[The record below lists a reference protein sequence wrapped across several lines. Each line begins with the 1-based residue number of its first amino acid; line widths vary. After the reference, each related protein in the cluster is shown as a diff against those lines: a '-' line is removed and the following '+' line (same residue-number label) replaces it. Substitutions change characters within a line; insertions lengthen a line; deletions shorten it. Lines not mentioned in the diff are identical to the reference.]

1 MTPSAARKT
10 WEPRPVKAQPDTS
23 GRLEAIAAELS
34 ITPALA
40 RLLWQRGF
48 TSAQAMD
55 RHLSPGLKHLEPPAN
70 WPMLE
75 EAARAV
81 LAAVERRSVLA
92 IWGDYD
98 ADGVTATALLTEFF
112 RGRGIGVTPHI
123 PVRMEDGYGVNRP
136 GIERLHAAG
145 IQTLITVDCGISDIA
160 SLGRARELG
169 MEVIVTDHH
178 LPGAE
183 LPPAAAI
190 CNPRLG
196 GCPCESMADLA
207 GVGVAFYLA
216 AALNRRLPGAPSDI
230 RALLD
235 LVALGTLADVVPLSG
250 VNRILCK
257 NGLLLIAEGA
267 RPGMAALKE
276 AAGYAATASLTGG
289 SVAFNLAPRINAAG
303 RMGRAQVALDCLLAP
318 DKTTAAPLAGQ
329 LDEMNRERRAEEER
343 ILEEAL
349 AAAAGLPELG
359 LVLCG
364 EGWHEGVIG
373 IVASRVVEAFHKPT
387 VVLSR
392 ENGSGR
398 CKGSGR
404 SVPGFDL
411 YQGLT
416 RCAEVLTRFGGHPQA
431 AGMTLEE
438 VHLERFRQLFHG
450 AVLEQLGPEPPG
462 PRLHVDGNLSFAEVD
477 HLLLRELELLQPFG
491 IGNPEPVFVSPPVE
505 VLSRKAFG
513 QDHRHVRLML
523 RDKAAGL
530 TLRAKAWRMGEHIPE
545 SVVGSRVR
553 LAFVPRIDSYG
564 GLPTIELELKDLA
577 PA

>member
-1 MTPSAARKT
+1 MMPPVAPKS
-10 WEPRPVKAQPDTS
+10 WEPRPIVASPDRS
-23 GRLEAIAAELS
+23 GQVETIAAELS

-48 TSAQAMD
+48 TTALAMD
-55 RHLSPGLKHLEPPAN
+55 RHLSPGLKHLARPAD

-75 EAARAV
+75 QAACAV
-81 LAAVERRSVLA
+81 LSALERRSVLG

-98 ADGVTATALLTEFF
+98 ADGVTATALLTDFF
-112 RGRGIGVTPHI
+112 RGRGIAVTPHI
-123 PVRMEDGYGVNRP
+123 PVRMEDGYGVNLP
-136 GIERLHAAG
+136 GIERLHAEG

-160 SLGRARELG
+160 ALARARELG

-178 LPGAE
+178 LPGAA
-183 LPPAAAI
+183 LPPATAI

-196 GCPCESMADLA
+196 GCPCESMGDLA

-216 AALNRRLPGAPSDI
+216 AALNHRLPGPASDI

-250 VNRILCK
+250 INRILCK
-257 NGLLLIAEGA
+257 NGLLLLAEGA

-276 AAGYAATASLTGG
+276 AAGYAATAALTGG

-303 RMGRAQVALDCLLAP
+303 RMGRAQVALDCLLAS
-318 DKTTAAPLAGQ
+318 DKPTAAPLAGQ
-329 LDEMNRERRAEEER
+329 LDDMNRDRRAEEER
-343 ILEEAL
+343 ILQEAL
-349 AAAAGLPELG
+349 TAAAALPQLG

-411 YQGLT
+411 HKGLT

-431 AGMTLEE
+431 AGMTLDESN
-438 VHLERFRQLFHG
+438 LELFRSKFHE

-462 PRLHVDGNLSFAEVD
+462 PRLHVDGELSFAEVD

-505 VLSRKAFG
+505 VLSRKTFG
-513 QDHRHVRLML
+513 QDNRHVRLML

-530 TLRAKAWRMGEHIPE
+530 TLRAKAWRMGERIPA
-545 SVVGSRVR
+545 SLVGRQVR

-564 GLPTIELELKDLA
+564 GLPTIELELRDLS

>member
-1 MTPSAARKT
+1 MTALHAQKT
-10 WEPRPVKAQPDTS
+10 WEPRPHKAEPDQS

-55 RHLSPGLKHLEPPAN
+55 RHLSPGLKHLENPAH

-75 EAARAV
+75 DAAQCV
-81 LAAVERRSVLA
+81 LAAVERQSPLA

-98 ADGVTATALLTEFF
+98 ADGVTATALLTSFF
-112 RGRGIGVTPHI
+112 RSRDIPVTPHI
-123 PVRMEDGYGVNRP
+123 PVRMEDGYGVNIP
-136 GIERLHAAG
+136 GIERLHADG
-145 IQTLITVDCGISDIA
+145 VRTLITVDCGIADVA
-160 SLGRARELG
+160 ALGRARELG
-169 MEVIVTDHH
+169 MEVVVTDHH
-178 LPGAE
+178 LPGAS

-196 GCPCESMADLA
+196 GCPCDSMGDLA

-216 AALNRRLPGAPSDI
+216 ASLNRRLPGPQADVRS
-230 RALLD
+230 LLD

-250 VNRILCK
+250 VNRILSK

-276 AAGYAATASLTGG
+276 AAGYGPAAALTGG

-303 RMGRAQVALDCLLAP
+303 RMGRAQVALDCLLAR
-318 DKTTAAPLAGQ
+318 DKTAAAPLARL
-329 LDEMNRERRAEEER
+329 LDEMNRDRRAEEER
-343 ILEEAL
+343 ILQEAL
-349 AAAAGLPELG
+349 DSAASQPQLG

-392 ENGSGR
+392 EPETGR

-411 YQGLT
+411 YKGLT
-416 RCAEVLTRFGGHPQA
+416 RCAEVLTRYGGHPQA
-431 AGMTLEE
+431 AGMTLDESN
-438 VHLERFRQLFHG
+438 LERFRSLFHE
-450 AVLEQLGPEPPG
+450 AVLEQLGPTPPG
-462 PRLHVDGNLSFAEVD
+462 PRLHVDGQLAFAEVD

-505 VLSRKAFG
+505 VLSRKTFG
-513 QDHRHVRLML
+513 QDNRHVRLML

-530 TLRAKAWRMGEHIPE
+530 TLRAKAWRMGEVIPE
-545 SVVGSRVR
+545 QIIGQKVR

-564 GLPTIELELKDLA
+564 GLPSIELELKDLA